1 MNLLPEELR
10 EAWDR
15 FELSNKSF
23 ADFPLKPLGYHAGI
37 ITNKDLQMIR
47 AGNGTRTRDFNL
59 GKVALY
65 QLSYSRI
72 NNKINRINLLFQVAF
87 LSKTISVSKKNK

>member
-1 MNLLPEELR
+1 MK

-37 ITNKDLQMIR
+37 LMNSDLQMKR

-72 NNKINRINLLFQVAF
+72 NYENNRINLLFQVAS
-87 LSKTISVSKKNK
+87 LSKNNFYTGIGR